1 MYASSVGCPVHR
13 LTMRTFHA
21 GGVATAGGNITTG
34 LPRVAELLERTEP
47 KARTVIAH
55 IDGTVE
61 KIEKLR
67 TGARVIY
74 LNAGGKKVSAADTKY
89 SILPSRFIEVKEGD
103 EVKKGQFLTD
113 GAADLQELLLYAGS
127 EATQEYIFSEIAQVY
142 ELQGINVSPV
152 HFEIIIRQM
161 FSQVRVTDPGDGN
174 CTAGEVIELRE
185 VIEVNEKLE
194 AENKNAVRT
203 EDMVSGISNIAV
215 SRKNWLSAASFQHTT
230 SVLIRAAIDGAVDTL
245 SGVKENVIVGRLVPV
260 GSGFEGSKKHKMV
273 KEVQEDVA
281 RRIEEKKAA
290 DESITSTV

>member
-1 MYASSVGCPVHR
+1 M
-13 LTMRTFHA
+13 
-21 GGVATAGGNITTG
+21 
-34 LPRVAELLERTEP
+34 
-47 KARTVIAH
+47 
-55 IDGTVE
+55 
-61 KIEKLR
+61 
-67 TGARVIY
+67 
-74 LNAGGKKVSAADTKY
+74 
-89 SILPSRFIEVKEGD
+89 
-103 EVKKGQFLTD
+103 
-113 GAADLQELLLYAGS
+113 
-127 EATQEYIFSEIAQVY
+127 
-142 ELQGINVSPV
+142 SPV